1 MYAKDGSDMTN
12 KPMMPA
18 MPLSLVKAG
27 ETVKVSRVKGGDDM
41 KRHLNDIGFVEGN
54 EIHVVSSSGAN
65 IIVTILGSALWLG
78 HQSCPT
84 RYDCR
89 CLAYPSTF
97 RSEILGGRMHAGGKI
112 LVREGD
118 MQIASTSIRKGDANE
133 NSGKT
138 SRWARAP
145 RS

>member
-1 MYAKDGSDMTN
+1 MYATDGSDMTH

-65 IIVTILGSALWLG
+65 IIVTILG
-78 HQSCPT
+78 
-84 RYDCR
+84 
-89 CLAYPSTF
+89 
-97 RSEILGGRMHAGGKI
+97 
-112 LVREGD
+112 
-118 MQIASTSIRKGDANE
+118 
-133 NSGKT
+133 
-138 SRWARAP
+138 ARFGLDTKVAQHVMTVAA
-145 RS
+145 